1 MHETRNF
8 VLVVCLIALAIW
20 ALCAWFLFDPERA
33 TMLPVQRYGT
43 LVAMLGLAGWLF
55 YALALEDK
63 LPDHLKEKVGPMYYE
78 ADGLSFKPTIRING
92 DQASLCI
99 YYQNR
104 YENPVEA
111 IVHLRPRGESFLV
124 HDDIV
129 DINFAFRA
137 GGGDFGVIHQPIAV
151 PHDLQGETVSLYL
164 AAATYYPRSHG
175 ACWRRKPGLPCG
187 EIPADWSGSA
197 FKSGV
202 HEGSAEMELSNPAT
216 INLAMPTGVIADL
229 PDRSPWRQE
238 RIEAGEQVAA
248 A

>member
-8 VLVVCLIALAIW
+8 VLVVTLIAAVIW
-20 ALCAWFLFDPERA
+20 TVCAWLLFPETAPFLTA
-33 TMLPVQRYGT
+33 QKYGGPV
-43 LVAMLGLAGWLF
+43 VILALSAWLF
-55 YALALEDK
+55 YALVLEDK
-63 LPDHLKEKVGPMYYE
+63 LPDHLKEKVGPMYFE
-78 ADGLSFKPTIRING
+78 ADGLSFKPTIRVNG
-92 DQASLCI
+92 DQAELCI

-111 IVHLRPRGESFLV
+111 IVHLRPRGACFVVREGMT
-124 HDDIV
+124 

-151 PHDLQGETVSLYL
+151 PRELQGESASMYL

-202 HEGSAEMELSNPAT
+202 HEGSSEMELANPAT
-216 INLAMPTGVIADL
+216 INLAMPTGVIDEL
-229 PDRSPWRQE
+229 PQESLWRQE
-238 RIEAGEQVAA
+238 RIEAVRSGRRI
-248 A
+248 